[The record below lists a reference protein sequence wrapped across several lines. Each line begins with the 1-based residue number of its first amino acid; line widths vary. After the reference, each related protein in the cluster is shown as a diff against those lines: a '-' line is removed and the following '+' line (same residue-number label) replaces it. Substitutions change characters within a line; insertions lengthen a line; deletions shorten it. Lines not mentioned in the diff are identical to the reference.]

1 MKVYVVGWATASQDD
16 NGNCSAYGNVHGVYT
31 NYIDAKKGLVELK
44 DEFYNDIVH
53 NEDFDAEDIIAAEAS
68 TQVYGSVED
77 GYFEIDYA
85 SWDLPNEVR
94 IYLEEKEIIEG

>member
-1 MKVYVVGWATASQDD
+1 MKVFIVGWATASQDD
-16 NGNCSAYGNVHGVYT
+16 NGNCSAYGNVHDVYT

-44 DEFYNDIVH
+44 DEFYNEIV
-53 NEDFDAEDIIAAEAS
+53 NNPDFDEEEVADRKAS

-77 GYFEIDYA
+77 HYFEIDYE
-85 SWDLPNEVR
+85 SWDIPNEVR